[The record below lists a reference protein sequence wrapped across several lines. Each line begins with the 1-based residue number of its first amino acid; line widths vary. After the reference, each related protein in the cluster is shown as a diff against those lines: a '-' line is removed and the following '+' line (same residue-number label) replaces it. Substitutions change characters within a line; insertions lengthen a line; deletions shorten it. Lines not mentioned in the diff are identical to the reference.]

1 MNNDIANILNRL
13 RMIES
18 DLTPASVKKGLN
30 KQQKSVPQLPAL
42 FKPENISPVLGT
54 NTQKKP
60 LGKNMFGDSREP
72 AGNALSERMASIDED
87 MLSRVR
93 NDLAQYLD
101 YLENKKDDDVEQ
113 KKKRLMQQA
122 AKKIQDRNPA
132 KPGDQQEY
140 EETQEPM
147 LSGTAMMSPV
157 SVGESEQPAKIIALE
172 DGTCLECWGDQDR
185 GFEIRH
191 AGRVLPSRFGTLDE
205 AEMAVEMFRA
215 HRRSLPQDPSEDYL
229 EEA

>member
-1 MNNDIANILNRL
+1 MNDDIAKILDRL

-18 DLTPASVKKGLN
+18 DLTPVSVKHGLN

-42 FKPENISPVLGT
+42 FKPDNISPVLT
-54 NTQKKP
+54 NQTQKKP
-60 LGKNMFGDSREP
+60 LGKNMFGDSKEP
-72 AGNALSERMASIDED
+72 SALARQMSEIDED

-93 NDLAQYLD
+93 NDLTQYLD
-101 YLENKKDDDVEQ
+101 YLEAKKDDDLED
-113 KKKRLMQQA
+113 KKKSLERQA
-122 AKKIQDRNPA
+122 AKKVQDRNPA

-140 EETQEPM
+140 DEQSTEPM

-157 SVGESEQPAKIIALE
+157 SVGESTHLRTIALE
-172 DGTCLECWGDQDR
+172 DGTCLECWGNPDSSI
-185 GFEIRH
+185 EIRH
-191 AGRVLPSRFGTLDE
+191 SGRVLPSRFRTLDE

-215 HRRSLPQDPSEDYL
+215 HRRGLPQDLNDDYL

>member
-1 MNNDIANILNRL
+1 MNDDISKILDRL

-18 DLTPASVKKGLN
+18 DLTPVSVKHGLN

-42 FKPENISPVLGT
+42 FKPDNISPVLT
-54 NTQKKP
+54 TDTQKQP
-60 LGKNMFGDSREP
+60 LGKNMFGDSMKSSVLARHM
-72 AGNALSERMASIDED
+72 SEIDED
-87 MLSRVR
+87 MLSRVKQ
-93 NDLAQYLD
+93 DLGQYLD
-101 YLENKKDDDVEQ
+101 YLEAKKDDEIDD
-113 KKKRLMQQA
+113 KKKRLERLA
-122 AKKIQDRNPA
+122 ARKLQDKNPA

-140 EETQEPM
+140 DETEEPM

-157 SVGESEQPAKIIALE
+157 SVGESALAKAFTME
-172 DGTCLECWGDQDR
+172 DGTCLECWGHPDR

-191 AGRVLPSRFGTLDE
+191 GDRVLPSRFRTLDE

-215 HRRSLPQDPSEDYL
+215 HRRSLPQDPSDDYL

>member
-1 MNNDIANILNRL
+1 MNDDIAKILDRL

-18 DLTPASVKKGLN
+18 DLTPVSVKKGLN

-42 FKPENISPVLGT
+42 FKPENISPVLT
-54 NTQKKP
+54 NQTQKQP

-72 AGNALSERMASIDED
+72 VALARHMSEIDED

-93 NDLAQYLD
+93 NDLTQYLD
-101 YLENKKDDDVEQ
+101 YLENKKDDELDDKKQRLERQAVE
-113 KKKRLMQQA
+113 KV
-122 AKKIQDRNPA
+122 QDKNPA
-132 KPGDQQEY
+132 KSGNQDEY
-140 EETQEPM
+140 SETEEPM

-157 SVGESEQPAKIIALE
+157 SVGECNEPVKIIALE
-172 DGTCLECWGDQDR
+172 DGTCLECWGDQNQ

-191 AGRVLPSRFGTLDE
+191 GSRILPSRFRTLDE

-215 HRRSLPQDPSEDYL
+215 HRRGLPQDPSDDYL